1 MANLCFVSNI
11 HVYVVVNF
19 VSRNDVNVTL
29 CCLSVLNINN
39 YTSSNFLGFFILP
52 KGVLPLSGFFLRM
65 PLSETLG
72 NGVAE
77 LVFHA

>member
-1 MANLCFVSNI
+1 MANLCFVNNI

-19 VSRNDVNVTL
+19 VSCNDVNVTL

-72 NGVAE
+72 NRVAE